1 MKRIA
6 LFLFL
11 VAAGGVSALAETY
24 SAPPAPVLRIESV
37 TNGARRVSL
46 TPYPAVDA
54 YRVFT
59 TDDLGH
65 PWTEDFSGTLSNF
78 VWAAPH
84 SGSNFFVNLRAD
96 TLSSNAL
103 LSATLLNRISYGQTP
118 DLLDRLAVVSP
129 QTYLNEQ
136 LNPETITERAG
147 LAHTNIPFLQARFG
161 TATNII
167 NGALTATSG
176 PGSADIS
183 DMQAWLVLNAVYADR
198 QLLEIL
204 TQFFENHFITQAGKS
219 ANMFVGFGY
228 RDRFPNRAAA
238 EWEWREVSQRRNLLL
253 NTNATFHDFLKVS
266 VESPAMIVYLDT
278 ATSRGNPPNLPNENY
293 SRELLELF
301 AMGVDNGYDQS
312 DITNMAPCW
321 TGWTVELVNVTN
333 ALNVFA
339 PRSTIKLDPAGNTA
353 FTNLIGVWSFNYKQ
367 NNHAGGAKIIFG
379 GKTVPARFGP
389 PYTTKLYGG
398 NVTPGLYQLSILAR
412 TGTNGL
418 ADGYDVA
425 RHLANLPF
433 TQEFLSVKLC
443 RLFVHDDFHTGYDFT
458 SAGLSEE
465 GQLVKACMA
474 AWEASN
480 GNLRAVLG
488 AIFNSALF
496 RSHGGNAHKVKTPL
510 EFCASAVRALRQ
522 STNGTGLHGT
532 WTATTDGYG
541 ISFSPGPVQSAGNS
555 SALMRIGGFSLFNR
569 EEPDGYPEGAG
580 SWVNAGALGER
591 IRFVSSLCKAVGTT
605 VKNDDNTALNNNV
618 TDPVRLLQLRLPNT
632 TNQKDATK
640 VSELFLGL
648 FFPGEGRGNLTGY
661 RDVAVNYLNTA
672 DDGVTVSLFSALTV
686 SNAANSTYDN
696 RVRGLVTMLLSLQ
709 RFEEQ

>member
-6 LFLFL
+6 LFLF
-11 VAAGGVSALAETY
+11 VAAAGGISTLADNY

-37 TNGARRVSL
+37 TNGTRRVSL

-65 PWTEDFSGTLSNF
+65 AWTEDFSGTLSNF

-84 SGSNFFVNLRAD
+84 GGSNFFVKLRAD

-118 DLLDRLAVVSP
+118 DLLDRLAVVGP
-129 QTYLNEQ
+129 QIYLNEQ

-147 LAHTNIPFLQARFG
+147 LAHTNIPFIQARFG
-161 TATNII
+161 SPTNII
-167 NGALTATSG
+167 NGALTATTG
-176 PGSADIS
+176 PGSADIA

-204 TQFFENHFITQAGKS
+204 TQFFENHFVTQAGKS

-238 EWEWREVSQRRNLLL
+238 EWEWREVAQWRNLLL
-253 NTNATFHDFLKVS
+253 SSNATFYDFLKVS
-266 VESPAMIVYLDT
+266 AESPAMIVYLDT
-278 ATSRGNPPNLPNENY
+278 VTSRGNPPNLPNENY

-301 AMGVDNGYDQS
+301 TVGVDNGYDQS

-353 FTNLIGVWSFNYKQ
+353 FTNLVGVWSFNYKP
-367 NNHAGGAKIIFG
+367 NNHAGGAKTIFS
-379 GKTVPARFGP
+379 GKTVPPRFGP
-389 PYTTKLYGG
+389 PYTTKTYGG
-398 NVTPGLYQLSILAR
+398 NITPGLYQLSIPAR

-418 ADGYDVA
+418 VDGYDVI

-433 TQEFLSVKLC
+433 TQEFISVKLC

-465 GQLVKACMA
+465 GRLVKACMA

-480 GNLRAVLG
+480 GNLRAVMG
-488 AIFNSALF
+488 TIFDSALF

-522 STNGTGLHGT
+522 STNGTRLHGT
-532 WTATTDGYG
+532 WTALTDGYG
-541 ISFSPGPVQSAGNS
+541 ISFSPGTVQSAGNA

-591 IRFVSSLCKAVGTT
+591 IRFISSLCKAVGTT
-605 VKNDDNTALNNNV
+605 VKNDDNTALNNNI
-618 TDPVRLLQLRLPNT
+618 TDPVRLLQLRLPSAT
-632 TNQKDATK
+632 DQKDATK
-640 VSELFLGL
+640 VSEIFLGL
-648 FFPGEGRGNLTGY
+648 FFPGEGRANLAGY

-672 DDGVTVSLFSALTV
+672 DDGVTQSLFSALTV